1 MICKIMTFMNQWFFV
16 CVCAYCSDRSS
27 KKQIY
32 AGVNTGQLRL
42 VVFWSFLGVYD
53 SRNPALEDDFQ
64 NDVTVD
70 KLDTLGEQ
78 SSSE

>member
-1 MICKIMTFMNQWFFV
+1 MTFMMQWFFLCV
-16 CVCAYCSDRSS
+16 CVRIVRLPIFI

-32 AGVNTGQLRL
+32 ATVKYWTTE
-42 VVFWSFLGVYD
+42 SFLEF
-53 SRNPALEDDFQ
+53 SRCLSFKESPKLEDDFQ

-70 KLDTLGEQ
+70 KLDTLGKQ